1 MKDMGKSVSS
11 VGDRPIV
18 VSGPERTEPPQPPE
32 DIEAM
37 SILWLNKSYG
47 LG

>member
-1 MKDMGKSVSS
+1 MGINYTQEFP
-11 VGDRPIV
+11 R
-18 VSGPERTEPPQPPE
+18 SGTAE